1 MTVAHDNC
9 GGELVFVR
17 MRDTHKHNWKA
28 VCTKC
33 YSKKGSR
40 KMIAWVSER
49 QIDLIVEHHPS
60 TKLEVE
66 IDT

>member
-1 MTVAHDNC
+1 MTIVHDNC

-49 QIDLIVEHHPS
+49 QIDLIV
-60 TKLEVE
+60 
-66 IDT
+66 

>member
-1 MTVAHDNC
+1 MYKV
-9 GGELVFVR
+9 LF
-17 MRDTHKHNWKA
+17 
-28 VCTKC
+28 
-33 YSKKGSR
+33 KKGSR

-66 IDT
+66 INT